1 MFYKLV
7 NKLFTVGRLCFGRF
21 WAYFDIFLIF
31 TRLQCP
37 HCALITNKKSK
48 QNNLQN
54 QLDLIYRTYLVS
66 KQRLLLLE
74 QLIDINLG
82 DMALSKENSA

>member
-1 MFYKLV
+1 MFYKLL

-37 HCALITNKKSK
+37 HCALITNNKSK

-74 QLIDINLG
+74 QLIDIDLG
-82 DMALSKENSA
+82 DMALSKENGA